1 MRRSG
6 VATLNEAGQ
15 IVISGLLQGSIFAIL
30 ALGFSLVFQV
40 TGAINLSQGAF
51 FVLAA
56 LTMYT
61 LEATLG
67 WPMPAAAVAS
77 ILATTVVGVLIGAW
91 TFVPALSKLS
101 SISIL
106 MLTAGLLTLLEGV
119 VLVVWGSQPYALP
132 AFSGEQPVVIFGIRV
147 ATQGL
152 WIIATTAAIILAFW
166 YVLAC
171 TGLGRALRACADN
184 PTAARLMGINVPRM
198 TLLSFGMAAMIAAI
212 GGVVVAPITSLQF
225 DTGRLFTIS
234 GFIAVAIGGIQSFV
248 GAILGG
254 LALGV
259 IEQLA
264 AAYVSSLF
272 ANTLALGLLLVA
284 LLWRPNGLFVIG
296 VARRQDVRENPR
308 VHQEVIRVLGRR
320 AWVSAAVALVVVVA
334 LPWLPSGGEILP
346 SLVITAILFMAV
358 LGLDVSMGW
367 GGQVNL
373 GQAGFMA
380 VGGYTAA
387 ILATRYDLPPV
398 VGTLAGLVL
407 SLICALMLSL
417 VTMRLRGLYLA
428 LATLAFGLLVDSLSV
443 GLTEI
448 TGGPS
453 GLVGIPSF
461 AIGDWS
467 FDSPLSMYYL
477 VVALDVVAVLM
488 LAGGMRSSFGRALQA
503 IRTDQ
508 MAAAALG
515 VNVLGYK
522 LAAFLISA
530 GLASLSGSLYA
541 FFFHFLSPE
550 MLGSPRSLEMVAMLV
565 IGGEGTLVGPVLGVA
580 LLTML
585 PTVFQP
591 LALYKTFASGALLV
605 LSFLYMPQGLYGA
618 VAKQLLKIGRR
629 RSNGSA
635 VRNLAVGGE
644 AP

>member
-1 MRRSG
+1 
-6 VATLNEAGQ
+6 
-15 IVISGLLQGSIFAIL
+15 
-30 ALGFSLVFQV
+30 
-40 TGAINLSQGAF
+40 
-51 FVLAA
+51 
-56 LTMYT
+56 MY
-61 LEATLG
+61 
-67 WPMPAAAVAS
+67 
-77 ILATTVVGVLIGAW
+77 
-91 TFVPALSKLS
+91 
-101 SISIL
+101 
-106 MLTAGLLTLLEGV
+106 
-119 VLVVWGSQPYALP
+119 
-132 AFSGEQPVVIFGIRV
+132 
-147 ATQGL
+147 
-152 WIIATTAAIILAFW
+152 
-166 YVLAC
+166 C

-477 VVALDVVAVLM
+477 VVALDVVAVLEFRAGAAGHPHRPDGGGGAGRQRAG
-488 LAGGMRSSFGRALQA
+488 LQAGGVPHQRR
-503 IRTDQ
+503 
-508 MAAAALG
+508 
-515 VNVLGYK
+515 
-522 LAAFLISA
+522 A
-530 GLASLSGSLYA
+530 GLA
-541 FFFHFLSPE
+541 
-550 MLGSPRSLEMVAMLV
+550 
-565 IGGEGTLVGPVLGVA
+565 VG
-580 LLTML
+580 
-585 PTVFQP
+585 QP
-591 LALYKTFASGALLV
+591 LRLLLPLPVARDAGLAAVAGNGSDAGDRWRGHPGGAGAGGGAADHAADGV
-605 LSFLYMPQGLYGA
+605 PAAGA
-618 VAKQLLKIGRR
+618 VQDLRQRCLAGAVVPVHAT
-629 RSNGSA
+629 GA
-635 VRNLAVGGE
+635 VRRGGQAVTE
-644 AP
+644 DRAAA